1 MSEDTGLSS
10 DLQAMSK
17 VDRALTGLDPEDTR
31 RVLRWAV
38 DKFGKGDKTL
48 FSSLD
53 EDDRAKGSRDD
64 DAASNGAGSKAA
76 GRTFGSISN
85 LVEAVKPSTA
95 AEHVLTGAYWF
106 QMIKSAENV
115 TAHQVNNEL
124 KNLGSSPSNI
134 TDVFTDLIN
143 RKPALVRQV
152 AKSGTSRQARKK
164 YRLTTEG
171 IRSVESKIGG

>member
-53 EDDRAKGSRDD
+53 
-64 DAASNGAGSKAA
+64 
-76 GRTFGSISN
+76 
-85 LVEAVKPSTA
+85 
-95 AEHVLTGAYWF
+95 
-106 QMIKSAENV
+106 
-115 TAHQVNNEL
+115 
-124 KNLGSSPSNI
+124 
-134 TDVFTDLIN
+134 
-143 RKPALVRQV
+143 
-152 AKSGTSRQARKK
+152 
-164 YRLTTEG
+164 
-171 IRSVESKIGG
+171 RSF